1 MSSLMRYTPTMPAF
15 TSLRREIDRI
25 FDDLLRT
32 EDGEQVQTA
41 LWAPRT
47 DISETDDHYVLRMDM
62 PGLSKKDV
70 TIELRDDTLTVSGER
85 KSEHEEKKENFHR
98 VERSYGR
105 FFRSFTL
112 PQASDT
118 QKVKAHMKDG
128 VLTIEVPKRE
138 ETRPRRIEIS

>member
-1 MSSLMRYTPTMPAF
+1 MNSLMRHTPTF
-15 TSLRREIDRI
+15 SSLRREIDRL
-25 FDDLLRT
+25 FDDMVRT
-32 EDGEQVQTA
+32 GDGDGTQSA

-47 DISETDDHYVLRMDM
+47 DISETEDHYTLRMDM
-62 PGLSKKDV
+62 PGLSKKDLN
-70 TIELRDDTLTVSGER
+70 IELQGDTLTVSGER
-85 KSEHEEKKENFHR
+85 KSEHEENKENFHR

-118 QKVKAHMKDG
+118 EQVKATMKEG

-138 ETRPRRIEIS
+138 ESKPRRIEIS